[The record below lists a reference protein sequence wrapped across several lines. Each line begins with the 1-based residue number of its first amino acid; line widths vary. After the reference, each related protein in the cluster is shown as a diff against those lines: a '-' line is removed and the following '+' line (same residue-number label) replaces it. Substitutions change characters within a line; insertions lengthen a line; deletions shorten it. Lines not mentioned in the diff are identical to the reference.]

1 MNYQQ
6 LATIYYNTEEYDS
19 YFRKRKLIQVS
30 STCIVGNIQHLS
42 FYKPAGYSKKSKKRE
57 RKEKKDMGPFKTLEK
72 LKNTDKH

>member
-1 MNYQQ
+1 M
-6 LATIYYNTEEYDS
+6 
-19 YFRKRKLIQVS
+19 IQVS

-72 LKNTDKH
+72 FKNTDKHFTFYSMLNRQQLNFVNRS